1 MMALRGERL
10 DKPSY
15 SILRSIKG
23 GSSGYVYEADH
34 LVFGR
39 KCVQK
44 TYSTLGL
51 EDAAAHQE
59 PRLLHRI
66 KHDHVAE
73 VLEAQY
79 DSEVENAITF
89 VSVYYEGRCIA
100 KAFDEGYRF
109 SVHQAIRLAMQV
121 LNALAFV
128 HNEPD
133 LLVIHRDVKPGNIFL
148 DATRTYARL
157 GDWGS
162 AARIEPDGQVAGI
175 EGSPLYTPPEAGPAD
190 GRMAVNGD
198 IYGVGMTLFEMLN
211 GPFDYSSIDPERVD
225 GRLTRGQRAL
235 PESAFQFAPHVPD
248 QLRAVVRKAMRSNER
263 ERYTTASEFIARL
276 QCIRCIDWTF
286 TEGADLNG
294 MWSGTWPPNQI
305 ENRRRRY
312 QVTSRILGGGAGRGQ
327 RRLEARQAM
336 PASEHFARFGVAD
349 TTVDAADRAAVERF
363 FAAVEA
369 RAAQRSPAR

>member
-1 MMALRGERL
+1 MALRGERL

-15 SILRSIKG
+15 SILRSLKG
-23 GSSGYVYEADH
+23 GASGEVFEADH

-39 KCVQK
+39 RCVQK

-79 DSEVENAITF
+79 DSDVENAITF
-89 VSVYYEGRCIA
+89 VSIYYEGRCIA

-109 SVHQAIRLAMQV
+109 SVHQAIRVAMHV
-121 LNALAFV
+121 LDALAFV
-128 HNEPD
+128 HSEPD
-133 LLVIHRDVKPGNIFL
+133 LLVIHRDVKPGNVFL
-148 DATRTYARL
+148 DAARAHARL

-162 AARIEPDGQVAGI
+162 AARIESDGQVAGL

-190 GRMAVNGD
+190 GRMAATGD
-198 IYGVGMTLFEMLN
+198 IYGAGMTLFEMLN
-211 GPFDYSSIDPERVD
+211 GPFDYPNIDPARVD
-225 GRLTRGQRAL
+225 ARLTRGQRAL
-235 PESAFQFAPHVPD
+235 PESAFLFAPHIPD
-248 QLRAVVRKAMRSNER
+248 QLRTIARKAIRPNAG
-263 ERYTTASEFIARL
+263 ERYASPSEFIARL
-276 QCIRCIDWTF
+276 QRVRCIDWTF
-286 TEGADLNG
+286 AEGSDLDG
-294 MWSGTWPPNQI
+294 RWEGTWPPNAA
-305 ENRRRRY
+305 ENHRRRY
-312 QVTSRILGGGAGRGQ
+312 EITSWVLGGGADRGR

-336 PASEHFARFGVAD
+336 PASDHFARFGVD
-349 TTVDAADRAAVERF
+349 DVTVDSDDRAAVERF

>member
-1 MMALRGERL
+1 MALRGERL

-15 SILRSIKG
+15 SILRSLKG
-23 GSSGYVYEADH
+23 GSSGEVHEADH

-39 KCVQK
+39 RCVQK

-89 VSVYYEGRCIA
+89 VAIYYEGRCIA
-100 KAFDEGYRF
+100 KALDEDFRF
-109 SVHQAIRLAMQV
+109 SIHQAIRLAIHV
-121 LNALAFV
+121 LDALAFV
-128 HNEPD
+128 HSEPD
-133 LLVIHRDVKPGNIFL
+133 LLVIHRDVKPGNVFL
-148 DATRTYARL
+148 DASRMHARL

-162 AARIEPDGQVAGI
+162 AARIESDGRVAGI

-190 GRMAVNGD
+190 GRMAITGD
-198 IYGVGMTLFEMLN
+198 VYGVGLTLFEMLN
-211 GPFDYSSIDPERVD
+211 GPLDYASIDPVRVD
-225 GRLTRGQRAL
+225 ARLTKGQRAL
-235 PESAFQFAPHVPD
+235 PESAFQFAPHIPD
-248 QLRAVVRKAMRSNER
+248 ELRITVRKAMRADPS
-263 ERYTTASEFIARL
+263 ERYGTPSEFITRL
-276 QCIRCIDWTF
+276 QRVRCIDWTF
-286 TEGADLNG
+286 AEGSGFDGRWA
-294 MWSGTWPPNQI
+294 GTWPPNAV
-305 ENRRRRY
+305 EERRRRY
-312 QVTSRILGGGAGRGQ
+312 EVTSRILGGGADRGR

-336 PASEHFARFGVAD
+336 PTSERFARFGVED
-349 TTVDAADRAAVERF
+349 VTVDAADRAAVERF

>member
-1 MMALRGERL
+1 MALLGERL

-15 SILRSIKG
+15 SILRSLKG
-23 GSSGYVYEADH
+23 GTSGEVHEADH

-51 EDAAAHQE
+51 EDAAAHRE

-79 DSEVENAITF
+79 DNEIDDAITF
-89 VSVYYEGRCIA
+89 VSIYYEGRCIA
-100 KAFDEGYRF
+100 RAFDESYRF

-121 LNALAFV
+121 LDALAFV
-128 HNEPD
+128 HSEPD

-148 DATRTYARL
+148 DASRTYARL

-162 AARIEPDGQVAGI
+162 AARLESDGQVAGI
-175 EGSPLYTPPEAGPAD
+175 EGSPLYTPPEAGPVD
-190 GRMAVNGD
+190 GRMGVTGD
-198 IYGVGMTLFEMLN
+198 VYGVGMTLFEMLN
-211 GPFDYSSIDPERVD
+211 GPFDYASIDPARVD
-225 GRLTRGQRAL
+225 ARLTKGQRAL
-235 PESAFQFAPHVPD
+235 PESAFVFAPHIPE
-248 QLRAVVRKAMRSNER
+248 QLRTIVRKAMRSKAEER
-263 ERYTTASEFIARL
+263 HASPSQLIARL
-276 QCIRCIDWTF
+276 QRISCIDWTF
-286 TEGADLNG
+286 VEGSGLDG
-294 MWSGTWPPNQI
+294 RWEGTWPPNSA

-312 QVTSRILGGGAGRGQ
+312 EVKSWVLAGGPERGR

-336 PASEHFARFGVAD
+336 PASEHFARFGVD
-349 TTVDAADRAAVERF
+349 DVTVDTDDRVVVERF

>member
-1 MMALRGERL
+1 MALHGERL

-15 SILRSIKG
+15 SILRSLRG
-23 GSSGYVYEADH
+23 GSSGDVYEADH

-51 EDAAAHQE
+51 EDAAAHRE

-79 DSEVENAITF
+79 DSELDHAITF
-89 VSVYYEGRCIA
+89 VSIYYEGRCIA
-100 KAFDEGYRF
+100 KALDEDYRF
-109 SVHQAIRLAMQV
+109 SIHQAIRLAIQV
-121 LNALAFV
+121 LDALAFV
-128 HNEPD
+128 HSEPD

-148 DATRTYARL
+148 DGGRTYARL

-162 AARIEPDGQVAGI
+162 AARIESDGKVAGI
-175 EGSPLYTPPEAGPAD
+175 EGTPLYTPPEAGPVD
-190 GRMAVNGD
+190 GRMGVAGD
-198 IYGVGMTLFEMLN
+198 VYGVGMTLFEMLN
-211 GPFDYSSIDPERVD
+211 GPFDYASIDPARVD
-225 GRLTRGQRAL
+225 ARLTKGLRAL
-235 PESAFQFAPHVPD
+235 PESAFGFAPHIPEH
-248 QLRAVVRKAMRSNER
+248 LRTIVRKAIRPKAGDRHRSP
-263 ERYTTASEFIARL
+263 AQLIAQL
-276 QCIRCIDWTF
+276 QRVRSVDWTF
-286 TEGADLNG
+286 AEGSGLDG
-294 MWSGTWPPNQI
+294 RWEGTWPPNAA
-305 ENRRRRY
+305 EKRRRHY
-312 QVTSRILGGGAGRGQ
+312 EVKSWILAGGPDSGR

-336 PASEHFARFGVAD
+336 PANGRFSRFGVD
-349 TTVDAADRAAVERF
+349 DVTVDADDRAGVERF